1 MHVYLYIHNKYTQHT
16 HTLCTQKLLL
26 WIQLITINHCPAL
39 KIINFFTPT
48 FHNPI
53 NSQCTKSPTFQ
64 FILIKQPVSLRNAPS
79 YRTKISC
86 APISFWFQITTS
98 LKSSRSSFVQSIRLE
113 KSNSWCMTVVPEM
126 PFPRLDSAT
135 DSRTHPFTSMSLET
149 VILMT
154 AFINLLGLSSGP

>member
-98 LKSSRSSFVQSIRLE
+98 LKSSRRFIRSIDQIRKIQLLMHDRCTRDCHFLD
-113 KSNSWCMTVVPEM
+113 WIQ
-126 PFPRLDSAT
+126 PRIAERIH
-135 DSRTHPFTSMSLET
+135 SRPCHWKQWFLWQRS
-149 VILMT
+149 
-154 AFINLLGLSSGP
+154 